1 MNQQSGLYRALSIG
15 PLAKSYRGK
24 LMAVAIVSIS
34 LPAICAI
41 ILMYAGVS
49 PAVTVAALVICVAAA
64 IGLCAWAFDALLEPL
79 RRTSD
84 AMHQFGDRSVL
95 PDLPISE
102 GDLAAELM
110 ANAQR
115 GMVMLDEVR
124 RQRAVDR
131 TTDPITGLINTRS
144 AVRRLGAD
152 ILRAERDARPMCIA
166 LIEIDNLEALAQKFG
181 HDSVDAIAKTVSN
194 VVVGAVR
201 RSDWV
206 ANHASHQF
214 LVGLWGVRPEAA
226 QTALSR
232 VADHLRSKGK
242 YPVSLS
248 IGIAAVADKESPD
261 KLIANASN
269 AMARARKAGGNQIV
283 AAD

>member
-1 MNQQSGLYRALSIG
+1 MGSGLYQLLNRG
-15 PLAKSYRGK
+15 PLRTSFRGK
-24 LMAVAIVSIS
+24 LMTVAILAVVIPAGVAVALMLVGVSS
-34 LPAICAI
+34 AM
-41 ILMYAGVS
+41 ILAGVVI
-49 PAVTVAALVICVAAA
+49 AAALSIL
-64 IGLCAWAFDALLEPL
+64 LCAWGFDALLRPL
-79 RRTSD
+79 DQTSE
-84 AMHQFGDRSVL
+84 AMHRFGDRSVL
-95 PDLPISE
+95 PDLPTSG
-102 GDLAAELM
+102 GDVVAEVM

-124 RQRAVDR
+124 RQRSVDR

-283 AAD
+283 AA